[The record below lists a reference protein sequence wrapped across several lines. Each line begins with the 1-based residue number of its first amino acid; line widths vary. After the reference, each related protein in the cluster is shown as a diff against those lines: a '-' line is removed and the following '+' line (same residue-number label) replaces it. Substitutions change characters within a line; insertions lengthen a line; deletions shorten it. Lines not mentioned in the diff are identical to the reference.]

1 MKIKSLIFLF
11 FIIFIIFSCNFNKRT
26 NIDVS
31 DVKIKDVK
39 IKRYGK
45 DLFEINPD
53 NIKNELKRLVK
64 NYKYFL
70 DADLDDTL
78 NLIQIH
84 DYITDTNLIEIY
96 NESIKKYPELNNLED
111 DLILAFKHYK
121 YYFSDKNIPEVFTY
135 ISGLQYEYPVQYFDN
150 ILIIALDLYL
160 GKDFIPYRQIGLPAY
175 KIKRMEADYIVTD
188 CMKEIAEVNFLQ
200 QEPER
205 TFLDEI
211 IKKGKVLY
219 FLDAVIPQTPDTVK
233 IGFTSN
239 QLQWCRDNEAN
250 IWKFLI
256 NNNILYSADY
266 QIIKKFTLDGPFT
279 AAFSKESPTRIGNWF
294 GWQIVST
301 YMNNNKDVSLNEL
314 MLENDAQKILTKSKY
329 KPKK

>member
-1 MKIKSLIFLF
+1 MKTKSPIFLF

-45 DLFEINPD
+45 ELFEINPD
-53 NIKNELKRLVK
+53 YIKNELKQLAK

-78 NLIQIH
+78 NIIQIH
-84 DYITDTNLIEIY
+84 EYITDPKLIEIY

-111 DLILAFKHYK
+111 DLTLAFKHYK
-121 YYFSDKNIPEVFTY
+121 YYFPDKKIPEVFTY

-160 GKDFIPYRQIGLPAY
+160 GKDYIPYRQIRLPAY
-175 KIKRMEADYIVTD
+175 KIKRMEEEYILND

-219 FLDAVIPQTPDTVK
+219 FLDALTHQTPDTVK

-239 QLQWCRDNEAN
+239 QLQWCRDSEAN

-256 NNNILYSADY
+256 NNNILFSADY
-266 QIIKKFTLDGPFT
+266 QVIKKFTLDGPFS
-279 AAFSKESPTRIGNWF
+279 ASFSKESPARIGNWL
-294 GWQIVST
+294 GWQIVRA
-301 YMNNNKDVSLNEL
+301 YMNKNKDVTLNEL
-314 MLENDAQKILTKSKY
+314 MLETDAQKILTKSKY

>member
-1 MKIKSLIFLF
+1 MKTKSPIFLF
-11 FIIFIIFSCNFNKRT
+11 FIIFLVFSCSFNKRT
-26 NIDVS
+26 DIDVS
-31 DVKIKDVK
+31 YVKIKDVK

-53 NIKNELKRLVK
+53 NIKNELKRLTK

-96 NESIKKYPELNNLED
+96 NESIKKYPELNNLEY
-111 DLILAFKHYK
+111 DLTLAFKHYK
-121 YYFSDKNIPEVFTY
+121 YYFPDKKIPEVFTY

-160 GKDFIPYRQIGLPAY
+160 GKDYIPYRQIRLPAY

-188 CMKEIAEVNFLQ
+188 CMKKIAEVNFLQ

-266 QIIKKFTLDGPFT
+266 QVIKKFTLDGPFT
-279 AAFSKESPTRIGNWF
+279 AAFSKKSPTRIGNWL
-294 GWQIVST
+294 GWQIVSS
-301 YMNNNKDVSLNEL
+301 YMNKNKDVSLNEL
-314 MLENDAQKILTKSKY
+314 MLDTDAQKILTKSKY

>member
-1 MKIKSLIFLF
+1 MKTKSPIFLF
-11 FIIFIIFSCNFNKRT
+11 FIIFLIFSCSFNKRT
-26 NIDVS
+26 DIDVS
-31 DVKIKDVK
+31 DVKIKEVK

-45 DLFEINPD
+45 ELFEISPD
-53 NIKNELKRLVK
+53 NIKNELKRLAK

-84 DYITDTNLIEIY
+84 DYITDPKLIEIY

-111 DLILAFKHYK
+111 DLTLAFKYYK
-121 YYFSDKNIPEVFTY
+121 YYFPDKNIPEVFTY

-160 GKDFIPYRQIGLPAY
+160 GKDYIQYRQIRLPAY
-175 KIKRMEADYIVTD
+175 KIKRMEEEYILND

-219 FLDAVIPQTPDTVK
+219 FLDAVIPQTSDTVK

-239 QLQWCRDNEAN
+239 QLQWCRDSEAN

-256 NNNILYSADY
+256 NNNILFSADY
-266 QIIKKFTLDGPFT
+266 QVIKKFTLDGPFS
-279 AAFSKESPTRIGNWF
+279 ASFSKESPARIGNWL
-294 GWQIVST
+294 GWQIVRA
-301 YMNNNKDVSLNEL
+301 YMNKNKDVTLNEL
-314 MLENDAQKILTKSKY
+314 MLETDAQKILTKSKY

>member
-1 MKIKSLIFLF
+1 MKTKSPIFLF
-11 FIIFIIFSCNFNKRT
+11 FIIFLFFSCNFNKRT
-26 NIDVS
+26 DIDVS
-31 DVKIKDVK
+31 DVKIKDIK

-53 NIKNELKRLVK
+53 NIKNELKRLAK

-78 NLIQIH
+78 NIIQIH
-84 DYITDTNLIEIY
+84 EYITDPKLIEIY
-96 NESIKKYPELNNLED
+96 NKSIKKYPELNNLED
-111 DLILAFKHYK
+111 DLTLAFKYYK
-121 YYFSDKNIPEVFTY
+121 YYFPDKKIPEVFTY

-160 GKDFIPYRQIGLPAY
+160 GKDYIPYRQIGLPAY
-175 KIKRMEADYIVTD
+175 KIKRMEEEYIEND

-200 QEPER
+200 QEPKR

-219 FLDAVIPQTPDTVK
+219 FLDAVISQTPDTVK

-239 QLQWCRDNEAN
+239 QLQWCSDNEAN

-256 NNNILYSADY
+256 NNNILFSADY
-266 QIIKKFTLDGPFT
+266 QVIKKFTLDGPFT
-279 AAFSKESPTRIGNWF
+279 AAFSKESPARIGNWL
-294 GWQIVST
+294 GWQIIRA
-301 YMNNNKDVSLNEL
+301 YMNKNKDVTLNEL
-314 MLENDAQKILTKSKY
+314 MLETDAQKILTKSKY

>member
-1 MKIKSLIFLF
+1 MKTKSLIFLF
-11 FIIFIIFSCNFNKRT
+11 FIIFPIFSCSFNKRT

-175 KIKRMEADYIVTD
+175 KIRRMEAGYIVTD

-314 MLENDAQKILTKSKY
+314 MLENNAQKILTKSKY